1 MTLGYELR
9 ALDSMNNFDLF
20 LTRNTLGHELRALYA
35 MNISRLW
42 MT

>member
-1 MTLGYELR
+1 MTLRYELR
-9 ALDSMNNFDLF
+9 ALDAMNNFGLF
-20 LTRNTLGHELRALYA
+20 LTRNTLGHELRALDA